1 MKKVITITIPEP
13 CHENWD
19 QMTATEKGK
28 FCGVCTKEVIDF
40 SKSSDEELIKKVGS
54 GKDLCGRFNAS
65 QLNRKLSLDRKS
77 KNNLLPYA
85 ASLLVPLG
93 LLGGPDASA
102 QGGPNLTETHFTSL
116 GIGSHSMHKS
126 QVIIS
131 GFVTNKQGIPVSN
144 AKITVDETGKSVFSN
159 VDGSYRIVCTSGST
173 LSFTAP
179 NMVVQKS
186 KIGTAHA
193 QLDIVFDQF
202 YESMALGGMVGIIV
216 EPEETIEGEIEIEE
230 IPEIE
235 LDEIENI
242 EEKTV
247 AEMLNTRAIICGLD
261 YQAVA
266 VKGRQQLLIKNDELP
281 IKDTISDENA
291 LTEILISGT
300 ITDENGF
307 PLPGVNVI
315 IKNTKIGVQTDFD
328 GNYSIAP
335 EANQALAFSYL
346 GYESKDVTVST
357 ISNTIDLKI
366 VPDNNVLGEIIYTVG
381 GFSFNEDESNIPET
395 NNPFGYEFPRNDHER
410 NERIEKR
417 RKAKIN

>member
-1 MKKVITITIPEP
+1 
-13 CHENWD
+13 
-19 QMTATEKGK
+19 
-28 FCGVCTKEVIDF
+28 
-40 SKSSDEELIKKVGS
+40 
-54 GKDLCGRFNAS
+54 
-65 QLNRKLSLDRKS
+65 
-77 KNNLLPYA
+77 
-85 ASLLVPLG
+85 
-93 LLGGPDASA
+93 
-102 QGGPNLTETHFTSL
+102 
-116 GIGSHSMHKS
+116 
-126 QVIIS
+126 
-131 GFVTNKQGIPVSN
+131 
-144 AKITVDETGKSVFSN
+144 
-159 VDGSYRIVCTSGST
+159 
-173 LSFTAP
+173 
-179 NMVVQKS
+179 MVVQKS

-247 AEMLNTRAIICGLD
+247 TEMLNTRAIICGLD

-335 EANQALAFSYL
+335 EANQTLAFSYL

-357 ISNTIDLKI
+357 ISNTIDLKM

-395 NNPFGYEFPRNDHER
+395 NNPFGYDFPRNDHER
-410 NERIEKR
+410 NERVEKR
-417 RKAKIN
+417 RKAKINEVAFQKIKQEKKKAAKAAKKLKRKRK